1 MYLFLILSFI
11 LIFTLCLLFIIIK
24 NLNNRVNKFTLYV
37 GLNDKDTKKQKFT
50 QKISK
55 DKINKIFAKYGIQG
69 ATYFSG
75 EGLYTYDNTQ
85 VAEKEKSFKIEI
97 LFVKKKQVL
106 NAINAIKTELNQE
119 SVAMVQEKIKSSLV

>member
-1 MYLFLILSFI
+1 MYYLFLSFI
-11 LIFTLCLLFIIIK
+11 LILCLLLILLIK
-24 NLNNRVNKFTLYV
+24 IKVLNNKVNKFTLYV